1 MTIPIQGAKP
11 SMPSAPTKPDVPG
24 SRKADAPGQAVRA
37 QTPAMIQKAVGAG
50 GVRSAADGIAILRQ
64 KLEEKMASFGVTFAT
79 RLDPNFEPPTAE
91 EVANRILGF
100 VENRLRLEQAEGA
113 DPARLEKLLGQ
124 ARQGIEAGYGEA
136 REIIGALGMMT
147 EKLAAEI
154 NDGFERVQAG
164 LARLAE
170 MFLGTPAADDSGAE

>member
-1 MTIPIQGAKP
+1 MTTPIQGAKP
-11 SMPSAPTKPDVPG
+11 ALPSVSAKNDAPG

-37 QTPAMIQKAVGAG
+37 QEPGLLQKAVGAG

-124 ARQGIEAGYGEA
+124 ARQGIEAGYAEA

-147 EKLAAEI
+147 ETLAAEI
-154 NDGFERVQAG
+154 DDGFERVQAG
-164 LARLAE
+164 LARLTE
-170 MFLGTPAADDSGAE
+170 MFLSTPETDD